1 MEFEYNAEEILEMA
15 IQIERN
21 GAKYYRLAAEGADD
35 ESSRNLLNDLAAM
48 EDEHEKTFA
57 FMKKNL
63 SEKEKESTAFDP
75 DNQASAYLRAMVEG
89 IVFDVKTGP
98 EKILARQKS
107 LEDILKQAIEFEK
120 DSIVFY
126 LGMKDAVPQRL
137 GGEKVDDII
146 KEEMRH
152 IGILSRHLSSLK
164 S

>member
-1 MEFEYNAEEILEMA
+1 MEFEYNAEEILQMA
-15 IQIERN
+15 LQIERN
-21 GAKYYRLAAEGADD
+21 GAQYYRSAAEGTEDA
-35 ESSRNLLNDLAAM
+35 SIRKLFYDLAAM

-63 SEKEKESTAFDP
+63 SDKEKESTAFDP

-89 IVFDVKTGP
+89 VVFDVKTGP
-98 EKILARQKS
+98 QKILAQQKTIK
-107 LEDILKQAIEFEK
+107 DILKQAIEFEK

-126 LGMKDAVPQRL
+126 VGMKDVVPKRL

-146 KEEMRH
+146 REEMRH

-164 S
+164 

>member
-15 IQIERN
+15 MQIERN

-35 ESSRNLLNDLAAM
+35 ENSRNLLNDLAAM

-57 FMKKNL
+57 FMKENL

-98 EKILARQKS
+98 EKILAQQKS
-107 LEDILKQAIEFEK
+107 LQDILKQAIEFEK

-126 LGMKDAVPQRL
+126 LGMKDAVPHRL

-146 KEEMRH
+146 NEEMRH

-164 S
+164 M

>member
-1 MEFEYNAEEILEMA
+1 MEFEYNAEEILQMA
-15 IQIERN
+15 LQIERN
-21 GAKYYRLAAEGADD
+21 GAQYYRSAAEGAEDASIR
-35 ESSRNLLNDLAAM
+35 ELFYDLAAM

-89 IVFDVKTGP
+89 VVFDVKTGP
-98 EKILARQKS
+98 QKILAQQKTIK
-107 LEDILKQAIEFEK
+107 DILKQAIEFEK

-126 LGMKDAVPQRL
+126 VGMKDVVPKRL

-164 S
+164 

>member
-15 IQIERN
+15 MQIERN
-21 GAKYYRLAAEGADD
+21 GAKYYRLAAEGTDD
-35 ESSRNLLNDLAAM
+35 KNSRNLLNDLAAM

-57 FMKKNL
+57 FMKESL
-63 SEKEKESTAFDP
+63 SEKEKEPIAFDP
-75 DNQASAYLRAMVEG
+75 DNQASAYLRALVEG

-98 EKILARQKS
+98 EKILAQQKS
-107 LEDILKQAIEFEK
+107 LKDILKQAIEFEK

-146 KEEMRH
+146 KEEMSH

>member
-1 MEFEYNAEEILEMA
+1 MEFKYNAEEILEMA

-21 GAKYYRLAAEGADD
+21 GAKYYRLAAEGTDD
-35 ESSRNLLNDLAAM
+35 ENSSNLLYDLAAM

-57 FMKKNL
+57 FMKENL
-63 SEKEKESTAFDP
+63 SEKEKESTTFDP
-75 DNQASAYLRAMVEG
+75 DNQAAAYLRAMVEG

-98 EKILARQKS
+98 EKILAQQKS
-107 LEDILKQAIEFEK
+107 LEEILKQAIEFEK

-126 LGMKDAVPQRL
+126 LGMKDAVPKRL

>member
-15 IQIERN
+15 MQIERN
-21 GAKYYRLAAEGADD
+21 GAKYYRLAAEGAD
-35 ESSRNLLNDLAAM
+35 EENSRNLLNDLAAM

-57 FMKKNL
+57 FMKENL
-63 SEKEKESTAFDP
+63 SEKEKEATAFDP
-75 DNQASAYLRAMVEG
+75 DNQASAYLHAMVEG

-98 EKILARQKS
+98 EKILAQQKS
-107 LEDILKQAIEFEK
+107 LEDILKQAIELEK